1 MKNSDYYNGKE
12 FNGTYGS
19 SKTEDTIY
27 YYKGWYV
34 VDGSVNVNRT
44 HEELQE
50 GVNVEELQDY
60 DVFTA
65 GKPINSLQELITAVE
80 D

>member
-12 FNGTYGS
+12 LQGTYGS
-19 SKTEDTIY
+19 ELTEDTIY
-27 YYKGWYV
+27 YYKGWYC
-34 VDGSVNVNRT
+34 VDGSINVNRT
-44 HEELQE
+44 HEELKE

-65 GKPINSLQELITAVE
+65 GKPINSLQELINAVE